1 MADGLQGVGGQ
12 EAAQGDRGG
21 IPPDQRK
28 QQGGADADLEGA
40 EVVQGVLVVG
50 KGDEAGKRAGRYSC
64 PDAGD
69 QHAGPGYA
77 EDGGDVGAA

>member
-1 MADGLQGVGGQ
+1 V
-12 EAAQGDRGG
+12 
-21 IPPDQRK
+21 I
-28 QQGGADADLEGA
+28 
-40 EVVQGVLVVG
+40 G
-50 KGDEAGKRAGRYSC
+50 KGDEAGKRAERYSC